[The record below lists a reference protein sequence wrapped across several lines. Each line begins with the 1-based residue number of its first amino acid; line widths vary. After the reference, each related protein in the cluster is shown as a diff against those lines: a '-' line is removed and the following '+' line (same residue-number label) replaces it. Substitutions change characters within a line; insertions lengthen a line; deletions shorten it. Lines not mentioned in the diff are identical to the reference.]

1 MFVGV
6 IEDALGVA
14 ITRRYLPGRPFD
26 VPINILDNSLI
37 RREMDWSSRVS
48 LCDGIARTAAWLRR
62 ESQESDGSHKQNI

>member
-6 IEDALGVA
+6 IEDVLGVA

-26 VPINILDNSLI
+26 VPISILDNSLI
-37 RREMDWSSRVS
+37 RREMDWSPRVS

-62 ESQESDGSHKQNI
+62 ELQESGGGHKQNI